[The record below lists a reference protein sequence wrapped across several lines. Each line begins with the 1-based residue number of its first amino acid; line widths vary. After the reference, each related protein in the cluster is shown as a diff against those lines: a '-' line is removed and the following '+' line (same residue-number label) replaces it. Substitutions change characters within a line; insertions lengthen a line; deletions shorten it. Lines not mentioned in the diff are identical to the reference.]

1 MKQTKKIEITYW
13 IESSIGRT
21 TQKDPIL
28 EKAIE
33 ELLTKLGYSY
43 WWRGVIGSKINEK
56 IYIQFAKQE

>member
-1 MKQTKKIEITYW
+1 MNKAHKIEITYW
-13 IESSIGRT
+13 TESSAGQT
-21 TQKDPIL
+21 TQKDPLL